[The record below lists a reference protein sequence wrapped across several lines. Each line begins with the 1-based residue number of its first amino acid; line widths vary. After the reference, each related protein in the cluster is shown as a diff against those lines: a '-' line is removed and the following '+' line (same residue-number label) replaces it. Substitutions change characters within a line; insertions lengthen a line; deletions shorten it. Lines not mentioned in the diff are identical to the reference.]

1 MIVNRHTMKT
11 YRIQNRIT
19 KEWWEGQAASAQEGC
34 EQAGW
39 KIGNCWVREVPTEVN
54 EANVLSP

>member
-1 MIVNRHTMKT
+1 MALERRTIKT

-19 KEWWEGQAASAQEGC
+19 NEWWEGQAASAQEAC

-39 KIGNCWVREVPTEVN
+39 QICNCWVREFPLARWPRRPEVR
-54 EANVLSP
+54 